1 MNHVRTCYLEAL
13 IDDAPIGRQYMC
25 DWLSCTRMFRKK
37 HLLENH
43 IVEHIGSES
52 DLLFI
57 NLLKD
62 QAIALNTPSRQMLWH
77 PSVLKWCLRLYS
89 RSHSYSDLRD
99 SGFLKLPSGRT
110 LSDYKNF
117 SSSKSG

>member
-1 MNHVRTCYLEAL
+1 MK
-13 IDDAPIGRQYMC
+13 RQLGDNIYKR
-25 DWLSCTRMFRKK
+25 LSCTRMFRKK

-62 QAIALNTPSRQMLWH
+62 QAIALNTPSRQMRWH

-89 RSHSYSDLRD
+89 RSHSSHSDLRD

-110 LSDYKNF
+110 LSD
-117 SSSKSG
+117 